1 MNKETQK
8 LLQKFAKSAIG
19 GSVSINDLS
28 DREFSGKP
36 LSAEERLAL
45 SNFEKYR
52 LAKLNKITDDMA
64 FHELYR
70 QFQVMAN
77 LADYT
82 EFLKEEYFSL

>member
-8 LLQKFAKSAIG
+8 LLKKYAKSTIG
-19 GSVSINDLS
+19 GTVSINDLS

-36 LSAEERLAL
+36 LNGEERVAL

-52 LAKLNKITDDMA
+52 LARLNKITDDMA

-82 EFLKEEYFSL
+82 EFLKDEYSHL

>member
-1 MNKETQK
+1 MNKETQNLVK
-8 LLQKFAKSAIG
+8 KYAKAAIG

-28 DREFSGKP
+28 DKEYSGKP
-36 LSAEERLAL
+36 MKKDEQQALA
-45 SNFEKYR
+45 NFEKYR
-52 LAKLNKITDDMA
+52 LKKLNQITDDMA

-82 EFLKEEYFSL
+82 EFLKGEYTDL